1 MSKSFSIK
9 NPYKVAMIEKGDL
22 DVIVEVFKDDP
33 VRNALVLE
41 YMQAVYNFVGGIG
54 SEEAIAERQ
63 LELDIYD
70 NVYDPTD
77 DQ

>member
-41 YMQAVYNFVGGIG
+41 YMQAVYDFIGGIG
-54 SEEAIAERQ
+54 PESAIAERQ
-63 LELDIYD
+63 MELDIYD